1 MSVQAVR
8 ASFTLRDEDGEPI
21 QLLPDELSQA
31 AILKSKPW
39 RTFRWYLGQRHYS
52 GSYWS
57 ATESKH
63 VIYESRL
70 ELSRLLMA
78 DFDPYVKAIRAQPFL
93 MRALVGEKVRRH
105 IPDYL
110 LITESGPPIVVDVK
124 PRERLESV
132 GVAET
137 LEWVRSLI
145 DSIGWR
151 FEVATEQPAVEMQNV
166 RFLAGFRRPA
176 GISQECL
183 NDLRNSDLERVA
195 FGEAL
200 RKTSAPEPPAR
211 AALLHLLWTHEL
223 TADLSRVLSSTSVL
237 HQSAAA

>member
-1 MSVQAVR
+1 MSVQASR
-8 ASFTLRDEDGEPI
+8 ASFTLRDEDGEPFEVS
-21 QLLPDELSQA
+21 PDNLS
-31 AILKSKPW
+31 KSVFQRSIPW
-39 RTFRWYLGQRHYS
+39 RTFRWYLGQQHYS

-57 ATESKH
+57 TTESKH

-78 DFDPYVKAIRAQPFL
+78 DFDPRVKTIRAQPFL
-93 MRALVGEKVRRH
+93 MRALVGGKVRRH

-110 LITESGPPIVVDVK
+110 LIPESGPPIVVDVK

-137 LEWVRSLI
+137 LEWVSSI
-145 DSIGWR
+145 IESIGWR
-151 FEVATEQPAVEMQNV
+151 FEVAIEQPGIEIQNV
-166 RFLAGFRRPA
+166 RFLAGFRRTA

-183 NDLRNSDLERVA
+183 DDLRNSDLDGLA
-195 FGEAL
+195 FREAL
-200 RKTSAPEPPAR
+200 RKTSAPEPIAR

-223 TADLSRVLSSTSVL
+223 TTDLSRVLSSTSVL
-237 HQSAAA
+237 HQAAAS

>member
-1 MSVQAVR
+1 MSVQALR
-8 ASFTLRDEDGEPI
+8 ASFTLRDEDGEPFEVS
-21 QLLPDELSQA
+21 PDNLS
-31 AILKSKPW
+31 KSVFQKSIPW
-39 RTFRWYLGQRHYS
+39 RTFRWYLGQQHYS

-57 ATESKH
+57 TTESKH

-78 DFDPYVKAIRAQPFL
+78 DFDPRVKAIRAQPFL
-93 MRALVGEKVRRH
+93 MRALVGGKVRRH

-110 LITESGPPIVVDVK
+110 LIPESDPPILVDVK

-132 GVAET
+132 RVAET
-137 LEWVRSLI
+137 LEWVRSTI
-145 DSIGWR
+145 ESIGWR
-151 FEVATEQPAVEMQNV
+151 FEVASEQPAIELQNV
-166 RFLAGFRRPA
+166 RFLAGFRRTA

-183 NDLRNSDLERVA
+183 DDIRHSDLDGVA

-200 RKTSAPEPPAR
+200 RKTSATEPIAR

-223 TADLSRVLSSTSVL
+223 TTDLSRVLNSNSVL
-237 HQSAAA
+237 HRAAAS